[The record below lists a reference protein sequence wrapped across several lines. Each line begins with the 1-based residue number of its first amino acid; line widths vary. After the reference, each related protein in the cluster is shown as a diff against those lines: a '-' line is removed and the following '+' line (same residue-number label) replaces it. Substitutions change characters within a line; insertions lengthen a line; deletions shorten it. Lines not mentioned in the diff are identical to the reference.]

1 MTTATTPR
9 PPLPSR
15 PAPHERDGRQ
25 GGSESGRPHP
35 TSSRLETL
43 TPAQIQSAERAL
55 SAGTWG
61 ITAGAVLFSVLTVT
75 PLVERVTPDGWEWT
89 APILPLVVDTAVVI
103 VVRLDSVVS
112 RLRTDA
118 GRWPALL
125 RWLTGLMT
133 LLLNIGDSALK
144 GDSTGVAVHA
154 VAPLLLIVTAEA
166 ARSYRAAIGTALD
179 RIERSRVEEAER
191 ERVEQAAREQRERAE
206 REQEADRREQSE
218 REAREHAERVERER
232 LDREDRQR
240 REDREH
246 ALRIEQQ
253 RADREAAQRREEREA
268 QQARQQREQQQREQA
283 AREQREREA
292 AEQAAREQA
301 AAKRRAFREQQEQ
314 RPVNNGTDAVNKK
327 APAVNKEQSTPAV
340 NKDKLTEQA
349 AREHI
354 AAAVNT
360 NPAVTLRTLVDE
372 TGWSL
377 GWVASRRQELAMTG
391 AGE

>member
-1 MTTATTPR
+1 MT
-9 PPLPSR
+9 
-15 PAPHERDGRQ
+15 
-25 GGSESGRPHP
+25 
-35 TSSRLETL
+35 RLETL

-75 PLVERVTPDGWEWT
+75 PLVERVTPPGWAWT

-133 LLLNIGDSALK
+133 LLLNVGDSALK
-144 GDSTGVAVHA
+144 GDTTGMAVHA

-179 RIERSRVEEAER
+179 RIERSRAEQLEQ
-191 ERVEQAAREQRERAE
+191 ERAEQTAREQQQRAE
-206 REQEADRREQSE
+206 REQAEQRREQQAQAE
-218 REAREHAERVERER
+218 REHAEQLERER

-246 ALRIEQQ
+246 ALRLEQQ
-253 RADREAAQRREEREA
+253 RADRETAERRE
-268 QQARQQREQQQREQA
+268 QREQQQ
-283 AREQREREA
+283 AREQSELRQRERVERERLEREA
-292 AEQAAREQA
+292 AEQAARERA
-301 AAKRRAFREQQEQ
+301 AAERRAAREQREP
-314 RPVNNGTDAVNKK
+314 RPVNKQTMTVNTE
-327 APAVNKEQSTPAV
+327 PSTPAV
-340 NKDKLTEQA
+340 NAPRMDEAL
-349 AREHI
+349 AR
-354 AAAVNT
+354 ATVANAVNT
-360 NPAVTLRTLVDE
+360 GATIRELAQV

-377 GWVASRRQELAMTG
+377 GWISARRQELAMTG

>member
-1 MTTATTPR
+1 MSDSTGLDEAVR
-9 PPLPSR
+9 DLPASTSR
-15 PAPHERDGRQ
+15 V
-25 GGSESGRPHP
+25 
-35 TSSRLETL
+35 ETL
-43 TPAQIQSAERAL
+43 TAAQIQSAERAL

-75 PLVERVTPDGWEWT
+75 PLVERVTPDGWGWT

-144 GDSTGVAVHA
+144 GDKTGVAVHS

-166 ARSYRAAIGTALD
+166 ARSYRAAIGRALD
-179 RIERSRVEEAER
+179 RIEREQAER
-191 ERVEQAAREQRERAE
+191 ERAAKAEREQSEQRSRAE
-206 REQEADRREQSE
+206 REQREARREQSE
-218 REAREHAERVERER
+218 REAREHAERLERDR
-232 LDREDRQR
+232 LDREERQA
-240 REDREH
+240 REQRAHTLQLEREK
-246 ALRIEQQ
+246 
-253 RADREAAQRREEREA
+253 ADREATERREQQEREDAREERERA
-268 QQARQQREQQQREQA
+268 ERDRVARERQQRETA
-283 AREQREREA
+283 ERLT
-292 AEQAAREQA
+292 REQA
-301 AAKRRAFREQQEQ
+301 AAGRRAVREQSQQ
-314 RPVNNGTDAVNKK
+314 RPVNNGTPAVNTTTPVVNTG
-327 APAVNKEQSTPAV
+327 APAVNKTPSTEPSTPAV
-340 NKDKLTEQA
+340 NKDKLGEQA

-354 AAAVNT
+354 AAAVNANRT
-360 NPAVTLRTLVDE
+360 VTLRTLADE

-377 GWVASRRQELAMTG
+377 GWVTARRQELAMTG